1 MLHEK
6 IYYQIHFRCRN
17 GERFIN
23 FQKLK
28 LKTSSTAQMY
38 QMLEVESIEAE

>member
-1 MLHEK
+1 MLHK
-6 IYYQIHFRCRN
+6 KLYYQIRFRRRN

-38 QMLEVESIEAE
+38 QTLKVENREAE